1 MEKSAVDKV
10 SIGDPMSRVD
20 GRLKVTGGAKY
31 AAEYNLPGVTFGV
44 LVTSTITK
52 GRIAS
57 LNTEAAENVPGVLGI
72 LTYKNSPK
80 VPGHVSGTDNTS
92 SRVYGQEFRVFY
104 DDRIAFN
111 NQPVAL
117 VIADTLEQAT
127 YAASRVVVTY
137 QSEPH
142 QTDIKTSLGKAIKPA
157 RPEDYSRGIA
167 DAYKTAPVIVEQ
179 TYHTPVHVHNP
190 IEPHAATAFWE
201 GDDRLIVYNKSQGVK
216 LSQKDLMKA
225 FNLKEENIQLYSPFV
240 GGAFGSSSRIWP
252 QEMAAI
258 LGAKLVGRPVKVALK
273 REQQF
278 NMVGYRPRSV
288 QKMGLGATADGTLV
302 GITHEAYGLTST
314 YEQFT
319 ERILHPTKSSYRCP
333 NLTALYR
340 LVPLDVSTPCWTR
353 GPGETSGSFAL
364 ESAMDELAYAL
375 KMDPMALRLKNYA
388 DVDPENN
395 KPWSSKYLK
404 DCYERGADRFGWD
417 KRNPQPRSMRSGEML
432 VGFGMSSGIYKAER
446 SPASALA
453 KLTVGG
459 KLTIQSATADTG
471 PGTYTV
477 MTQIAADVTGI
488 APDNITFALGDSS
501 FPQAPPQF
509 GSHTVASVGSAVHE
523 VCMALRQRLGELAIH
538 KEGSALSGVAE
549 TDLVFDG
556 ATIRSKKGTTRV
568 SFTDILRLN
577 NLPELAVTK
586 EAKSGP
592 EVGAYSGKSFC
603 ANFVEVHVHPQ
614 TGVVKVTR
622 VVSAID
628 SGKIMNHK
636 TARSQVLGSVVWS
649 LGMALME
656 DAVIDHRFG
665 RYVNKDLAEYHV
677 PVCADIPEVEVIMI
691 DKPDPILDPLGAKG
705 LGEIGMIGLPAAIA
719 NAVYHATGK
728 RIREL
733 PITPDKLL

>member
-1 MEKSAVDKV
+1 
-10 SIGDPMSRVD
+10 MSRVD
-20 GRLKVTGGAKY
+20 GRLKVTGSAKY
-31 AAEYNLPGVTFGV
+31 AADYNLPGVTFGV
-44 LVTSTITK
+44 LVTSTIAK
-52 GRIAS
+52 GRIAN
-57 LNTEAAENVPGVLGI
+57 LNTEAAEKVAGVLGV
-72 LTYKNSPK
+72 LTHKNVPK
-80 VPGHVSGTDNTS
+80 VPGYEAGTDKAS

-104 DDRIAFN
+104 GDHIYFN

-117 VIADTLEQAT
+117 VIADTLEKAI
-127 YAASRVVVTY
+127 YAASLVTVAY
-137 QSEPH
+137 QPEPH
-142 QTDIKTSLGKAIKPA
+142 QTDTQVNLDKAIKPA
-157 RPEDYSRGIA
+157 RSEDYSRGISN
-167 DAYKTAPVIVEQ
+167 AYKTAPVTVEQ
-179 TYHTPVHVHNP
+179 TYYTPIHVHNP
-190 IEPHAATAFWE
+190 IEPHAATAVWE
-201 GDDRLIVYNKSQGVK
+201 SEDKLIVYNKSQGVK
-216 LSQKDLMKA
+216 LAQKDLMRA
-225 FNLKEENIQLYSPFV
+225 FNLREENIRVYSPFV

-278 NMVGYRPRSV
+278 NMVGYRPRSI
-288 QKMGLGATADGTLV
+288 QKIGLGAAADGTLV

-333 NLTALYR
+333 NLTAVYR

-375 KMDPMALRLKNYA
+375 NMDPMALRLKNYA
-388 DVDPENN
+388 EVDPENN

-404 DCYERGADRFGWD
+404 DCYERGADRFGWYI
-417 KRNPQPRSMRSGEML
+417 RNPQPRSMRSGEML

-446 SPASALA
+446 SPAAA
-453 KLTVGG
+453 VARLTADG
-459 KLTIQSATADTG
+459 KLLIQSATADTG

-477 MTQIAADVTGI
+477 MTQIAANLTGI
-488 APDNITFALGDSS
+488 APERITFELGDSS
-501 FPQAPPQF
+501 FPPAPPQF
-509 GSHTVASVGSAVHE
+509 GSHTVVSVGSAVHD
-523 VCMALRQRLGELAIH
+523 VCMALRQRMGELSIY
-538 KEGSALSGVAE
+538 KEGSALYGLNE
-549 TDLVFDG
+549 TELVFDG
-556 ATIRSKKGTTRV
+556 DIIRSKRGTARL
-568 SFTDILRLN
+568 SFSEILKLN
-577 NLPELAVTK
+577 NLPELVITK

-592 EVGAYSGKSFC
+592 EVGKYSGKSFC

-614 TGVVKVTR
+614 TGMVKVAR

-656 DAVIDHRFG
+656 DGIIDHRFG

-677 PVCADIPEVEVIMI
+677 PVCTDVPEVEVIMI
-691 DKPDPILDPLGAKG
+691 DKPDPILDPMGAKG

>member
-1 MEKSAVDKV
+1 MEEFTGLNASL
-10 SIGDPMSRVD
+10 GTPMSRVD
-20 GRLKVTGGAKY
+20 GRLKVTGGATY

-44 LVTSTITK
+44 LVTSTIAK

-57 LNTEAAENVPGVLGI
+57 LNTETAEKIAGVLGI
-72 LTYKNSPK
+72 LTHTNAPK
-80 VPGHVSGTDNTS
+80 VPGYEAGTDKAS

-104 DDRIAFN
+104 DDRIYFS

-117 VIADTLEQAT
+117 VIADTLERAT
-127 YAASRVVVTY
+127 YAASLVTVTY

-142 QTDIKTSLGKAIKPA
+142 QTDTKTNLGKAIKPE
-157 RPEDYSRGIA
+157 RSEDYSRGIT
-167 DAYKTAPVIVEQ
+167 DAYKRAPVTVEQ
-179 TYHTPVHVHNP
+179 TYHTPIHVHNP
-190 IEPHAATAFWE
+190 IEPHAATAVWE
-201 GDDRLIVYNKSQGVK
+201 SEDKLIVYNKSQGVK
-216 LSQKDLMKA
+216 LAQKDLMKA
-225 FNLKEENIQLYSPFV
+225 FSFKEENIQVHSPFV

-258 LGAKLVGRPVKVALK
+258 LGAKLVGRPVKVVLK

-278 NMVGYRPRSV
+278 NMVGYRPRSI
-288 QKMGLGATADGTLV
+288 QKIGLGATADGTLV

-319 ERILHPTKSSYRCP
+319 ERILHPTKSAYRCP
-333 NLTALYR
+333 NLTAVYR

-375 KMDPMALRLKNYA
+375 KMDPIALRLKNYA
-388 DVDPENN
+388 EVDPENN
-395 KPWSSKYLK
+395 KPWSSKYLN
-404 DCYERGADRFGWD
+404 DCYEQGADRFGWT

-446 SPASALA
+446 SPAAALA
-453 KLTVGG
+453 RLSAGG

-477 MTQIAADVTGI
+477 MTQIAADLTGI
-488 APDNITFALGDSS
+488 APDRITFELGDSS

-509 GSHTVASVGSAVHE
+509 GSHTVASVGSAVHD
-523 VCMALRQRLGELAIH
+523 VCMALRQRLGELAIY
-538 KEGSALSGVAE
+538 KEGSALYGVKE
-549 TDLVFDG
+549 SDLVFDG
-556 ATIRSKKGTTRV
+556 DTVRSKQGAARL
-568 SFTDILRLN
+568 SFSEILRLN
-577 NLPELAVTK
+577 NLPELVITK

-592 EVGAYSGKSFC
+592 EVGTYSGKSFC

-614 TGVVKVTR
+614 TGMVKVMR

-628 SGKIMNHK
+628 SGRIMNHK

-656 DAVIDHRFG
+656 DGLIDHRFG
-665 RYVNKDLAEYHV
+665 RYVNNNLAEYHV
-677 PVCADIPEVEVIMI
+677 PVCADMPEVEVIMI
-691 DKPDPILDPLGAKG
+691 DKPDPILDPMGAKG

-733 PITPDKLL
+733 PITADKLL